1 LIAPPGFGGAPRWHR
16 LMEFNALTFTKQDSI
31 LIAVT
36 LAIMLSLPVVVVPAF
51 YGLSTVTLPDHAV
64 DHLGS
69 RESGA
74 SCSRSSGFLI

>member
-1 LIAPPGFGGAPRWHR
+1 VLR
-16 LMEFNALTFTKQDSI
+16 FTKQDSI

-36 LAIMLSLPVVVVPAF
+36 LAIMLSVPLLVPAF

-74 SCSRSSGFLI
+74 SCGRSSGLPI